1 MKKLIILLLFFH
13 LLAYGE
19 EIRCLLPEGTRFE
32 SLVPVGQLKSPY
44 HYRIGANKEPIIV
57 SDGIC
62 INLSDANSPIIAFP
76 QSFGM
81 NDVSWMENGDCVF
94 SDSSNLY
101 YRNLEC
107 DSILKLV
114 GTRMNCICFKTSN
127 YGIYFYDKDS
137 TDLFFFSYPTATV
150 EKVCRFAQPINDI
163 SVSDDVLFV
172 AYGGRVCMISR
183 NKELTQLFKASVP
196 ISSLVSRN
204 DGTLFYGTTEG
215 LFYYDNKDRQ
225 FQLANGNI
233 KELMI
238 DDDRLYLIFA
248 DGSSARLHGISA
260 YYNMAESIK
269 IPQKSVFLSKVI
281 KQDKFNLINARKQL
295 QNSQTCESTV
305 QYYNA
310 IYNQQIN
317 RSVGTGVSGDLLAE
331 YSYVLALRHNFEA
344 ALMNIDRA
352 RMVGTKYG
360 DFYAAQVLTLMG
372 YTDAAQKLM
381 KQAKVPDW
389 ISGTY
394 QGLNDKYKTMVST
407 NRPMVSI
414 NRDAPETALK
424 RANKLAANRQ
434 TIQAIALFEE
444 LSAIYPNTYIIYVDY
459 STVWESLGNYAYA
472 AHLLQKGID
481 LMPEES
487 GIENPL
493 QQNKQIFQNH
503 LAKVNQMKAS
513 FENASWLK
521 RLLGMN
527 PPKMMTYV
535 GASAA
540 KDFYSLNGRMGV
552 YTSNKFSASL
562 NLGLNY
568 ASEEFSG
575 SVGIS
580 AYKAWGIF
588 VSGLGVTDM
597 FGKDSNTFSLTPS
610 VGLSFLNKSQTSSFD
625 IMVNGY
631 VPFSSDQ
638 KFSYSISVGKTIYFD
653 LKGLLK

>member
-1 MKKLIILLLFFH
+1 MRILSIFLLLFATTYVCGQSIGEVFGIVKPNISDIERTH
-13 LLAYGE
+13 ALIKNEKLREALDIYG
-19 EIRCLLPEGTRFE
+19 
-32 SLVPVGQLKSPY
+32 
-44 HYRIGANKEPIIV
+44 
-57 SDGIC
+57 D
-62 INLSDANSPIIAFP
+62 IN
-76 QSFGM
+76 
-81 NDVSWMENGDCVF
+81 
-94 SDSSNLY
+94 
-101 YRNLEC
+101 
-107 DSILKLV
+107 
-114 GTRMNCICFKTSN
+114 
-127 YGIYFYDKDS
+127 
-137 TDLFFFSYPTATV
+137 
-150 EKVCRFAQPINDI
+150 
-163 SVSDDVLFV
+163 
-172 AYGGRVCMISR
+172 
-183 NKELTQLFKASVP
+183 
-196 ISSLVSRN
+196 
-204 DGTLFYGTTEG
+204 
-215 LFYYDNKDRQ
+215 
-225 FQLANGNI
+225 
-233 KELMI
+233 
-238 DDDRLYLIFA
+238 
-248 DGSSARLHGISA
+248 H
-260 YYNMAESIK
+260 
-269 IPQKSVFLSKVI
+269 
-281 KQDKFNLINARKQL
+281 QL
-295 QNSQTCESTV
+295 QN
-305 QYYNA
+305 
-310 IYNQQIN
+310 N
-317 RSVGTGVSGDLLAE
+317 RKTGSGVDGTFLAE
-331 YSYVLALRHNFEA
+331 YAYALALHHDFEA

-360 DFYAAQVLTLMG
+360 DFYASQVLTLIG
-372 YTDAAQKLM
+372 YTDPAQQLM
-381 KQAKVPDW
+381 KQAKMPDW
-389 ISGTY
+389 INGIY
-394 QGLNDKYKTMVST
+394 QGLNEKYKTMGST
-407 NRPMVSI
+407 YRPVASI

-444 LSAIYPNTYIIYVDY
+444 LAAIYPKTYIIYIDY

-575 SVGIS
+575 SIGVS

-588 VSGLGVTDM
+588 VGGLGVTDM

-625 IMVNGY
+625 VMVNGY
-631 VPFSSDQ
+631 IPFSSDQ

-653 LKGLLK
+653 LNGLLK